1 MVEEKD
7 GLSGQMKALKE
18 QLQQSQKELTGLFYL
33 YNRSL
38 MIGLFYLSNRS
49 LLTLMRMPQTRGA
62 NTP

>member
-1 MVEEKD
+1 
-7 GLSGQMKALKE
+7 MKALKE